1 VASNVYEDRWN
12 VPVNYVSKTTK
23 WERSVAMQTENRIRR
38 ILFVTTIL
46 CLLSLICASVALSA
60 GDDQIDWQKA
70 RELLRKQRQ
79 GQLLTDEEKAY
90 LERARQQHARGRP
103 DRARPEGQRRSEG
116 DQTGKGKE
124 TTGMWPITELVDEK
138 YKGQTGGLYGNGTN
152 TPPASHQAAAKKELA
167 KIRPFDAN
175 GRPSKDGKIVLISLG
190 MSNTTQE
197 FSQFKRIADADPNKS
212 PNVVIVDCAQGGQA
226 AAQWAYPEKFK
237 RIDRRTGR
245 QRPSPWT
252 VMDERIKNAQVTA
265 GQVQLVWIKQAEMGP
280 ANLGEFPKHAQVLQ
294 KNIAVIL
301 QKLKDRFP
309 NLRIAY
315 LSSRIYAGYAGTPL
329 NPEPYAYESAFSV
342 RWLIEEQMRGKPELN
357 YDPKKGEV
365 KSPLLLWGPYLWGDG
380 MKPRKSD
387 GLVWRREDLAGDG
400 THPSQSGR
408 QKVAEMLLKFFKTD
422 VNARGWFL
430 KRAG

>member
-1 VASNVYEDRWN
+1 MQPKDRI
-12 VPVNYVSKTTK
+12 Y
-23 WERSVAMQTENRIRR
+23 R

-46 CLLSLICASVALSA
+46 SPLLLVCASVVLSA
-60 GDDQIDWQKA
+60 DDDQIDWQKA
-70 RELLRKQRQ
+70 RELMRKQRQ
-79 GQLLTDEEKAY
+79 GQSPTDEEGAY
-90 LERARQQHARGRP
+90 LERARQERVRGRP
-103 DRARPEGQRRSEG
+103 GRARPEGERRPER
-116 DQTGKGKE
+116 DQAGKGKA
-124 TTGMWPITELVDEK
+124 TTGMMPLTELVDGK
-138 YKGQTGGLYGNGTN
+138 YKGQTGGLYGNSTN

-167 KIRPFDAN
+167 KIRPLDTN
-175 GRPSKDGKIVLISLG
+175 GKPSKDGKIVLISLG

-212 PNVVIVDCAQGGQA
+212 LSVVIVDCAQGGQA
-226 AAQWAYPEKFK
+226 AAQWAYPDKY
-237 RIDRRTGR
+237 RRLDRRTGR
-245 QRPSPWT
+245 QRPSPWV
-252 VMDERIKNAQVTA
+252 VMDERIKNARVTA
-265 GQVQLVWIKQAEMGP
+265 RQVQLAWIKQAEMGP

-315 LSSRIYAGYAGTPL
+315 LSSRIYAGYAGGPL

-342 RWLIEEQMRGKPELN
+342 RWLIEDQMKGESELN

-380 MKPRKSD
+380 TKPRKSD
-387 GLVWRREDLAGDG
+387 GLVWIREDLAGDG

-408 QKVAEMLLKFFKTD
+408 QKVAGMLLTFFKTD
-422 VNARGWFL
+422 VNAKGWFL
-430 KRAG
+430 KRTD